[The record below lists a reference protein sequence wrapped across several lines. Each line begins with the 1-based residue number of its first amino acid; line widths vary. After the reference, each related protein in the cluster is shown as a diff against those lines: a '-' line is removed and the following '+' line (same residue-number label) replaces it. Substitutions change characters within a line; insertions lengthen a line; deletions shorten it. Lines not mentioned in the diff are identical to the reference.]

1 MKYKE
6 FASVYSPSPLQSAFD
21 FCIDSEGTQLE
32 TTKKVITCL
41 CDFEILKDSLTTE
54 EILEEETD
62 ELRKC
67 DQSVQYENKSC
78 YDNVFKIDSSVNSIN
93 NKFEQ
98 KIIVS
103 FNDIESVITPF
114 KGERHENVLHW
125 IENFEAQ
132 SELLSLSEVHKF
144 IYAKKCLRG
153 NASLVVRSETGIN
166 SWKQLKDL
174 LMEEFKISFNSA
186 EVHEMLQKHKMKCNE
201 SPLEYFYSM
210 KEISQQSNIDD
221 QALITYII
229 KGINDSTQNKIM
241 LFGCTSIIEFK
252 TKLRVYETY
261 KREMKQSESFNRVP
275 NVSNEVGKRSQI
287 HCYYCQQQ
295 GHKSYECK
303 AKIRTPNLRIL
314 ITRRG

>member
-1 MKYKE
+1 MRLNRNRVLNFEGFNFKIGDNEFLEMIKE
-6 FASVYSPSPLQSAFD
+6 TVDKFTLNELVKICDVLS
-21 FCIDSEGTQLE
+21 IDSEGTQLE
-32 TTKKVITCL
+32 IAKNVITCL

-62 ELRKC
+62 ELSKC

-78 YDNVFKIDSSVNSIN
+78 DDNVFKIDSSVNSIN
-93 NKFEQ
+93 NKYEQ

-144 IYAKKCLRG
+144 IYAKRCLRG

-186 EVHEMLQKHKMKCNE
+186 EVHEMLQKRKMKSNE
-201 SPLEYFYSM
+201 SPLEYFYSR
-210 KEISQQSNIDD
+210 KFHS
-221 QALITYII
+221 
-229 KGINDSTQNKIM
+229 KK
-241 LFGCTSIIEFK
+241 
-252 TKLRVYETY
+252 
-261 KREMKQSESFNRVP
+261 
-275 NVSNEVGKRSQI
+275 
-287 HCYYCQQQ
+287 
-295 GHKSYECK
+295 
-303 AKIRTPNLRIL
+303 
-314 ITRRG
+314 